1 MSIPCLYVHTISL
14 CPCYVSMS
22 IPSLHAQATSLCTCH
37 ISVFIPCLYDH
48 AISLSIPCL
57 HCPCRV
63 SMPKPC
69 FYAHAKSLCPCH
81 LSIPISPLHP
91 HTISPCPYHVSMPM
105 PCLYAQATSPH
116 PHCAQELFV
125 SGQSNALSQVDNGIC
140 APRNMHQHRSRSQ
153 KKQSLPPSRMTAP
166 GGNTSPAL
174 GRQAWTGAA

>member
-1 MSIPCLYVHTISL
+1 
-14 CPCYVSMS
+14 MS

-91 HTISPCPYHVSMPM
+91 HTMSPCPYHLSMSI